1 MKITVGSTLLLCR
14 CEWTEMK
21 RKAAEQLIDDCQ
33 LGWWIRYMAETAW
46 PFLVRLPRSF
56 PLFLSAWLAV
66 CFAVDVLLQKLE
78 QTYCHSMNML
88 CNLTC
93 QHGVAW
99 LRFISCCS
107 VNQTVAVSISNH
119 HCCCCR
125 YTINFIHVYI
135 GKQASISNRATAC
148 STKQII
154 WK

>member
-78 QTYCHSMNML
+78 QTILPLHEYAMQFKMSTWCS
-88 CNLTC
+88 LT
-93 QHGVAW
+93 
-99 LRFISCCS
+99 
-107 VNQTVAVSISNH
+107 AVYFLLLSKSNGGRVHQQSPLLLLLSIYNKFNT
-119 HCCCCR
+119 R
-125 YTINFIHVYI
+125 VYW
-135 GKQASISNRATAC
+135 QASINNRATAC
-148 STKQII
+148 TTQQNI